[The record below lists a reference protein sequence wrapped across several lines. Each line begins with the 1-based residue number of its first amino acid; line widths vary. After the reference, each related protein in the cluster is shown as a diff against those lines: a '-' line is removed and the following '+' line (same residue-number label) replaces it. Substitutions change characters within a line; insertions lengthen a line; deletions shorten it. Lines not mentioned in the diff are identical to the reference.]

1 VKLPKRIECALHKK
15 RDSKGSHQL
24 GLNAFPCN
32 PPRAAGRV
40 PRIAR
45 LLALAHKFDGLL
57 RQGVI
62 ADYATLARLGH
73 VSRARI
79 TQILNLLNLAPDIQ
93 EEILFM
99 PLTLAG
105 HDPVPMR
112 RLRVLAQTLDWRCQR
127 TLWRRLYP
135 GPPEIIH
142 GLLTCQENLDC
153 HEP

>member
-1 VKLPKRIECALHKK
+1 MPLPNRIECSIPKK
-15 RDSKGSHQL
+15 RSSKGGFTL
-24 GLNAFPCN
+24 EA
-32 PPRAAGRV
+32 PPSGSPKASGRV

-45 LLALAHKFDGLL
+45 LLALAHKFDRLL
-57 RQGVI
+57 DDGVI

-99 PLTLAG
+99 PLTLEG

-112 RLRVLAQTLDWRCQR
+112 RLGAVAQTLDWRYQR
-127 TLWRRLYP
+127 ALWRRLYP
-135 GPPEIIH
+135 RSLQI
-142 GLLTCQENLDC
+142 TRVFSSNF
-153 HEP
+153 